1 MQLVRLDVMLVKTGF
16 FRARGLSEKLKK
28 DITSVCFKLFF
39 GFFCELVKTS
49 FFMRLVKTLG
59 QNLLN
64 SAQVFLPFF
73 KSWFSRYITSS
84 LTVNMHISRFRVHIL
99 MMNCYKNH

>member
-1 MQLVRLDVMLVKTGF
+1 MLVKTGF
-16 FRARGLSEKLKK
+16 FRSRGLSEKLKK

-59 QNLLN
+59 QNLGQILPKCFYH
-64 SAQVFLPFF
+64 FLEKVGFHDTLRPA
-73 KSWFSRYITSS
+73 SVLQYRNRTE
-84 LTVNMHISRFRVHIL
+84 THM
-99 MMNCYKNH
+99 